1 MMMNDEALRVIQDA
15 LNKGHEMRQ
24 LQKRYFAVRSPFAL
38 QQAKNAERRFDDALD
53 EADYALAH
61 NAPRPRQEDLFGG
74 AL

>member
-1 MMMNDEALRVIQDA
+1 MD
-15 LNKGHEMRQ
+15 
-24 LQKRYFAVRSPFAL
+24 PFAL
-38 QQAKNAERRFDDALD
+38 QQAKAAELRFDDALD

>member
-1 MMMNDEALRVIQDA
+1 MKRLCASSKMRSTRATKCVASRSGTSPRARPAALTD
-15 LNKGHEMRQ
+15 
-24 LQKRYFAVRSPFAL
+24 
-38 QQAKNAERRFDDALD
+38 AKNAERRFDDALD